1 MSNGLPLLTG
11 NLLYVCDVGTKNVS
25 KELKKITQ
33 GRVRD
38 RNVTWFP
45 ELVDKR
51 ELCIV
56 HRVVVPV

>member
-1 MSNGLPLLTG
+1 M
-11 NLLYVCDVGTKNVS
+11 YDVGNKNVA

-38 RNVTWFP
+38 RKNVTWFS

-56 HRVVVPV
+56 HLAVVPG